1 MKPEN
6 YTEKNRAAWNQV
18 APIHRQHRK
27 VNLHEAVK
35 DPAYTALGEIEQRIL
50 SEIDLRDKKVAHLC
64 CNNGRELLSILRMGA
79 AYGVGFDIS
88 DAFIQEAQELAAL
101 AGIHCDFVRA
111 DVLEIPA
118 SFDKEFDLVVFTI
131 GALTWIAE
139 LDKLFAVCRR
149 LLKPGGTIFIYEMHP
164 ALDMMAGP
172 DDPLYNPEDEL
183 KIVYPY
189 FNDQPWVESS
199 GLDYIGGTVYEGEE
213 SVCFPHNLT
222 EIFTTLIQNN
232 FVLVEFKEYPHD
244 ISAAFA
250 HLEKYGKIPM
260 CYSLVARQPA

>member
-27 VNLHEAVK
+27 INLHEAVK
-35 DPAYTALGEIEQRIL
+35 DPAYTALGEVEKRVL
-50 SEIDLRDKKVAHLC
+50 SEIGLSGKKVAHLC
-64 CNNGRELLSILRMGA
+64 CNNGVELISNLRMDAVHGS
-79 AYGVGFDIS
+79 GFDIS

-101 AGIHCDFVRA
+101 ASVNCDFVRS

-118 SFDKEFDLVVFTI
+118 TYDGQFDLVVFTI

-139 LDKLFAVCRR
+139 LEKLFAICRR
-149 LLKPGGTIFIYEMHP
+149 LLKPGGSIFIYEMHP
-164 ALDMMAGP
+164 VLDMMAPHG
-172 DDPLYNPEDEL
+172 DPFYNAEDEL
-183 KIVYPY
+183 RIAYSY
-189 FNDQPWVESS
+189 FGDQPWVENT
-199 GLDYIGGTVYEGEE
+199 GLDYVGGTIYESEE

-232 FVLVEFKEYPHD
+232 FALVEFKEYPHD